1 MSKIQIQNEA
11 RHIEVE
17 ANANLRDAVLANDA
31 DLYSGC
37 GNILNCRGHGFCG
50 KCEVLVIEGAAELTE
65 RTPREISKLKT
76 YDPSRRLAC
85 QCAVIGDGEITINT
99 LCP

>member
-1 MSKIQIQNEA
+1 MIQNEA
-11 RHIEVE
+11 RVVEV
-17 ANANLRDAVLANDA
+17 APNANLREALLKEGTE
-31 DLYSGC
+31 LYKGI
-37 GNILNCRGHGFCG
+37 GRLLNCRGRGLCG
-50 KCEVLVIEGAAELTE
+50 KCDVLVIEGEAELTE

-85 QCAVIGDGEITINT
+85 QCAVIGDGEITVNT